1 MENLYHCIIK
11 WKLITIISLLMKMQ
25 KNIYVKSSDG
35 NGTIHRLS
43 KKFAKDKCKIEKK
56 WLEQDLVS

>member
-1 MENLYHCIIK
+1 
-11 WKLITIISLLMKMQ
+11 MKMQ

-43 KKFAKDKCKIEKK
+43 KKFAKIELFCGKYTK
-56 WLEQDLVS
+56 EGNDY